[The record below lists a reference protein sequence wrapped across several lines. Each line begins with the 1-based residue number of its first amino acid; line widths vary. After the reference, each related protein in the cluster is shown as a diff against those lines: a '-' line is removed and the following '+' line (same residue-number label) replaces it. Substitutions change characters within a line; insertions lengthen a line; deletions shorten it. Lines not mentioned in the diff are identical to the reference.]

1 MSLWRRI
8 TPVLIAALAA
18 VVAVGAFALRQG
30 SFTQARTFPETG
42 YTIRP
47 PFLAYYDQYGS
58 EAVLGYPLAD
68 AYTNDQGVLIQ
79 PFQNV
84 VLQQTVR
91 GVEPM
96 PIGLA
101 LGLGEPET
109 RPLDPA
115 LAQWYAVHG
124 GVTFFGKALT
134 DAHEEH
140 GTLVQDFERA
150 RIMRDAFGNVG
161 MARLGEVYVSA
172 FPPPPSDGR
181 AAHRVRITPTPPN
194 AVSANV
200 GVGFPTVNSGDEQSI
215 FLLVEDVDGD
225 PVAGAQALAV
235 LEYNNGVAEITL
247 PETNA
252 QGVASTSFITPPAAP
267 GSRVTVRVHVL
278 VGATHFTVETAYL
291 QWW

>member
-8 TPVLIAALAA
+8 TPVLVAL
-18 VVAVGAFALRQG
+18 VVAIMAVGAFALRQG
-30 SFTQARTFPETG
+30 TLTQARTFPETG
-42 YTIRP
+42 ATVRE
-47 PFLAYYDQYGS
+47 PFLSYYDQHGS
-58 EAVLGYPLAD
+58 QAVLGYPLAD
-68 AYTNDQGVLIQ
+68 AYTTDEDVLIQ

-84 VLQQTVR
+84 VLQLTVR

-96 PIGLA
+96 PIGLT

-109 RPLDPA
+109 RPLDPS

-134 DAHEEH
+134 EAHEEH
-140 GTLVQDFERA
+140 GTLVQDFERG
-150 RIMRDAFGNVG
+150 RLVRDSLGNVG

-172 FPPPPSDGR
+172 FPPPVSEGQAAYR
-181 AAHRVRITPTPPN
+181 ANVTPTPPN
-194 AVSANV
+194 TISVNV
-200 GVGFPTVNSGDEQSI
+200 GVGNPTVNGGDEQSI
-215 FLLVEDVDGD
+215 FLVVEDVDGS
-225 PVAGAQALAV
+225 PVVGAEALAV

-247 PETNA
+247 PETDA
-252 QGVASTSFITPPAAP
+252 GGVASTSFITPPAAP